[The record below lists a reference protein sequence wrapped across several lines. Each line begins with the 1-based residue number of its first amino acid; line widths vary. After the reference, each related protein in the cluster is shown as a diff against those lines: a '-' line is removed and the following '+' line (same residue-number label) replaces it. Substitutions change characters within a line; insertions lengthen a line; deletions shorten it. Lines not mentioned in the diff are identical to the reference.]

1 MPGERAEGEERTS
14 PTNEV
19 MDGNFLV

>member
-1 MPGERAEGEERTS
+1 MPGERAEREKRTS

>member
-14 PTNEV
+14 PTDEV